1 MINTLKQII
10 FMRTALWVNAFLY
23 YLKRLPLA
31 GKLVPDS
38 VYANYS
44 AKKILAAGAF
54 LVRQLVDITGKPLY
68 LLFFVLLPAQLL
80 SGKVPVWKGQTFSL
94 MAHILFFL
102 NCIIGSL
109 GDSQIFTVTRDK
121 ITLLKY
127 MKGDV
132 RSYTHAALCLKYVPF
147 FL

>member
-68 LLFFVLLPAQLL
+68 LLFFR
-80 SGKVPVWKGQTFSL
+80 GKIGR
-94 MAHILFFL
+94 AH
-102 NCIIGSL
+102 
-109 GDSQIFTVTRDK
+109 V
-121 ITLLKY
+121 
-127 MKGDV
+127 
-132 RSYTHAALCLKYVPF
+132 
-147 FL
+147 

>member
-44 AKKILAAGAF
+44 AKKILAGGALPVRPPVMRISRCIFCF
-54 LVRQLVDITGKPLY
+54 LSCCQRSCCPEKYPYGK
-68 LLFFVLLPAQLL
+68 
-80 SGKVPVWKGQTFSL
+80 
-94 MAHILFFL
+94 
-102 NCIIGSL
+102 
-109 GDSQIFTVTRDK
+109 DR
-121 ITLLKY
+121 
-127 MKGDV
+127 
-132 RSYTHAALCLKYVPF
+132 PF
-147 FL
+147 P

>member
-44 AKKILAAGAF
+44 AKK
-54 LVRQLVDITGKPLY
+54 Y
-68 LLFFVLLPAQLL
+68 WLPAPSWFASLL
-80 SGKVPVWKGQTFSL
+80 TLQASRCIFCFLSCCQRSCCPEKYPYGK
-94 MAHILFFL
+94 
-102 NCIIGSL
+102 
-109 GDSQIFTVTRDK
+109 DR
-121 ITLLKY
+121 
-127 MKGDV
+127 
-132 RSYTHAALCLKYVPF
+132 PF
-147 FL
+147 P

>member
-38 VYANYS
+38 VYANYP

-68 LLFFVLLPAQLL
+68 LLFL
-80 SGKVPVWKGQTFSL
+80 SCCQRSCCPEKYPYGK
-94 MAHILFFL
+94 
-102 NCIIGSL
+102 
-109 GDSQIFTVTRDK
+109 DR
-121 ITLLKY
+121 
-127 MKGDV
+127 
-132 RSYTHAALCLKYVPF
+132 PF
-147 FL
+147 P

>member
-1 MINTLKQII
+1 
-10 FMRTALWVNAFLY
+10 
-23 YLKRLPLA
+23 
-31 GKLVPDS
+31 
-38 VYANYS
+38 
-44 AKKILAAGAF
+44 
-54 LVRQLVDITGKPLY
+54 
-68 LLFFVLLPAQLL
+68 
-80 SGKVPVWKGQTFSL
+80 

-109 GDSQIFTVTRDK
+109 GDSRIFTVTRDK

-147 FL
+147 SSITCLFLIPLFLLLCGGTAGAGGCFCGYCWRLPRYGRSVPVVRF